1 MDFQSGFGP
10 NKNPILA
17 FTGSLSGVGGR
28 GGGRAEE
35 DEREERKTAG
45 ELVGQRWRHSDQSSR
60 VEQLMKSS
68 FQGGS
73 DQIDS

>member
-17 FTGSLSGVGGR
+17 FTGSLSGGGVQ
-28 GGGRAEE
+28 GGRAEE
-35 DEREERKTAG
+35 DEREKRKTAG

-60 VEQLMKSS
+60 VEQLMKS
-68 FQGGS
+68 FPGRIRP
-73 DQIDS
+73 D